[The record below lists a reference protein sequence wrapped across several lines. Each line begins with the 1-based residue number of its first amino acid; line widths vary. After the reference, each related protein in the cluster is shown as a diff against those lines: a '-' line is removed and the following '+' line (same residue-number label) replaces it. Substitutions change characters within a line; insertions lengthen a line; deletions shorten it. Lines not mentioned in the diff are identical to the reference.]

1 MTELSIRH
9 TRRWG
14 IPSSLTELANISSPS
29 DPIEF
34 VYTIEANPEL
44 WLVAGQRRAHFTARE
59 EEEHKWQIML
69 VPLKV
74 GNVLLPNVEIRARP
88 NPKEEDKR
96 KSGAGSNKGNGEG
109 EEELNCETDYWSYG
123 ECVVV
128 ISDVRSS
135 TVGIGEMGSRGV
147 WLESTAR

>member
-1 MTELSIRH
+1 VLI
-9 TRRWG
+9 
-14 IPSSLTELANISSPS
+14 
-29 DPIEF
+29 
-34 VYTIEANPEL
+34 
-44 WLVAGQRRAHFTARE
+44 
-59 EEEHKWQIML
+59 
-69 VPLKV
+69 PLKV

-96 KSGAGSNKGNGEG
+96 KSGGGKGGGESEG
-109 EEELNCETDYWSYG
+109 ELNCETDYWSYG

-128 ISDVRSS
+128 IPDVRSS